1 MIPFYVDLL
10 DRFHQLHADIE
21 QALQPLPLEALDWQ
35 PGPDMNSISVLIVHL
50 TGAERFLVGDIIMGD
65 PSNRNR
71 EAEFLASGLIKN
83 DLLNMLHEK
92 EAYLKA
98 AFEDLKL
105 SDLETSRL
113 HPRHGNQVSVAW
125 ALTHALEHSAAHLGH
140 IQLTVQLWQLRS

>member
-21 QALQPLPLEALDWQ
+21 QALQSLPLEALDWQ

-50 TGAERFLVGDIIMGD
+50 TGAERFLVGDIIIGD

-71 EAEFLASGLIKN
+71 EAEFSAVGLTKY
-83 DLLNMLHEK
+83 DLFNLLHEK